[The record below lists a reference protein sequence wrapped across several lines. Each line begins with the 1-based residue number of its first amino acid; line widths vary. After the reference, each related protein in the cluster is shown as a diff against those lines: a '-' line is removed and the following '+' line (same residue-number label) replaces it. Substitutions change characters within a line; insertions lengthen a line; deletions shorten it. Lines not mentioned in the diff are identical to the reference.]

1 MKRSVIGLLS
11 LLVLISFSASFADG
25 QRRDYM
31 TDEEIE
37 IVRDAQDIDLRIAVL
52 VQMVDRRFE
61 AIGVPSGGSKIKERD
76 LEKWGAMRETSK
88 SQAYAEIRAIL
99 QKAAD
104 DIDDIAGRNDI
115 SQTQNKMEG
124 KLFPKAVRF
133 LAAASVRYIPRLQAA
148 EASTE
153 LAGERGNL
161 QTSLELAESII
172 EAAKKLPPETKK

>member
-1 MKRSVIGLLS
+1 MIGSLS
-11 LLVLISFSASFADG
+11 LLAFLLVCGVTADG

-37 IVRDAQDIDLRIAVL
+37 IVRDAQNIDVRIAVL
-52 VQMVDRRFE
+52 VRMIDRRFE
-61 AIGVPSGGSKIKERD
+61 AIGVASGGPKISSKD
-76 LEKWGAMRETSK
+76 VAKWGEMRETSK
-88 SQAYAEIRAIL
+88 SQAYAEIRALL

-124 KLFPKAVRF
+124 KLFPKAVRY
-133 LAAASVRYIPRLQAA
+133 LAAAGMRFMPYLQAA

-153 LAGERGNL
+153 LAGDRGNL
-161 QTSLELAESII
+161 QTSLELTASII
-172 EAAKKLPPETKK
+172 EAAKKLPPEAKK

>member
-1 MKRSVIGLLS
+1 MKKWPGFLAFVLSVVS
-11 LLVLISFSASFADG
+11 VCTSSADA
-25 QRRDYM
+25 QRRDFM

-37 IVRDAQDIDLRIAVL
+37 IVRDAQDIDLRVAVL
-52 VQMVDRRFE
+52 VQMIDRRFE
-61 AIGVPSGGSKIKERD
+61 AIGVASGGSKLKAKD
-76 LEKWGAMRETSK
+76 VEKWGAMRETSK
-88 SQAYAEIRAIL
+88 SQAYAEIRAFL

-133 LAAASVRYIPRLQAA
+133 LAASGQRFVPLLQAA
-148 EASTE
+148 E
-153 LAGERGNL
+153 LAAESAGDRGNL

-172 EAAKKLPPETKK
+172 EAAKKLPAETKK

>member
-1 MKRSVIGLLS
+1 MKIWLAGTLIVITFLS
-11 LLVLISFSASFADG
+11 IATSAVYG

-37 IVRDAQDIDLRIAVL
+37 MVRDAQDIDLRIAVL
-52 VQMVDRRFE
+52 VQMIDRRFE
-61 AIGVPSGGSKIKERD
+61 AIGVVSGGSKIKPKE

-88 SQAYAEIRAIL
+88 SQAYAEIRELL

-104 DIDDIAGRNDI
+104 DIDDIAGRNEI

-133 LAAASVRYIPRLQAA
+133 LATASQRYIPHFQAA
-148 EASTE
+148 EAAAES
-153 LAGERGNL
+153 AGDRGNL

-172 EAAKKLPPETKK
+172 EAAKKLPPETRK